1 MTSSD
6 SISPPV
12 DVAAAAPASVPDHAP
27 RRIVVLGTGGT
38 IAGTATNADDNVGY
52 TAGQVAVAQLLDAVP
67 ALRRRCAQGWSIES
81 EQVAQIDSKDMS
93 HAVWRRLAERVQV
106 HLDRPEVDGI
116 VVTHGTDTLEETAY
130 LLQRVL
136 APGKPVVLTAAMR
149 PASSAQPDGPQN
161 LADAV
166 TVAGS
171 GEARGVVAV
180 LAGKVWLGTEVRKVH
195 PYRPDAFDAGDAGPL
210 AHVEEG
216 QIRRLRDWP
225 TGSALGLQVLAADI
239 WPEVQVVVSHAGADG
254 RVVDLLM
261 EAGVQG
267 LVVAATGNGTVH
279 QDLQA
284 ALLRAQ
290 AAGVAVVRAL
300 RGGAGC
306 IVPTGHELVPD
317 AGGLTPAQA
326 RVEILLRLLAR
337 RA

>member
-1 MTSSD
+1 MTSIERSD
-6 SISPPV
+6 STLV
-12 DVAAAAPASVPDHAP
+12 GTV
-27 RRIVVLGTGGT
+27 RRFVVLGTGGT
-38 IAGTATNADDNVGY
+38 IAGTAATAGDNVGY
-52 TAGQVAVAQLLDAVP
+52 TAGQVAVAQLLAAVP
-67 ALRRRCAQGWSIES
+67 GLQQRCHEGWSIES

-161 LADAV
+161 LADALA
-166 TVAGS
+166 VAGWP
-171 GEARGVVAV
+171 GARGVVAV
-180 LAGKVWLGTEVRKVH
+180 LAGKVWAGAEVRKVH
-195 PYRPDAFDAGDAGPL
+195 PYRLDAFDAGDAGPL
-210 AHVEEG
+210 AHVEESRV
-216 QIRRLRDWP
+216 RRLREWP
-225 TGSALGLQVLAADI
+225 EGSALGLQVLAADI
-239 WPEVQVVVSHAGADG
+239 WPEVQIVMSHAGADG

-279 QDLQA
+279 QDLLA

-290 AAGVAVVRAL
+290 AAGVAVRAL

-306 IVPTGHELVPD
+306 TVPTGHDLVPD
-317 AGGLTPAQA
+317 AGSLTPAQA
-326 RVEILLRLLAR
+326 RVEILLRLLSR

>member
-1 MTSSD
+1 MVS
-6 SISPPV
+6 
-12 DVAAAAPASVPDHAP
+12 A

-38 IAGTATNADDNVGY
+38 IAGTADHAEDNVGY
-52 TAGQVAVAQLLDAVP
+52 TAGQVAVAQLLAAVP
-67 ALRRRCAQGWSIES
+67 ALRRRCEEGWAIES
-81 EQVAQIDSKDMS
+81 EQVAQIDSKDMG

-116 VVTHGTDTLEETAY
+116 VVTHGTDTLEETSY

-149 PASSAQPDGPQN
+149 PASAAQPDGPQN

-166 TVAGS
+166 TVAGLP
-171 GEARGVVAV
+171 GACGVVAV
-180 LAGKVWLGTEVRKVH
+180 LAGKVWMGTEVRKVH

-210 AHVEEG
+210 AHVEE
-216 QIRRLRDWP
+216 QRVRQLRAWP
-225 TGSALGLQVLAADI
+225 TGVSLGLQVLAADI
-239 WPEVQVVVSHAGADG
+239 WPEVQIIMSHAGADS
-254 RVVDLLM
+254 RMVDLLM

-279 QDLQA
+279 HDLLS

-290 AAGVAVVRAL
+290 SAGVAVVRAL
-300 RGGAGC
+300 RGGGGC
-306 IVPTGHELVPD
+306 IVPTGHDLVPD
-317 AGGLTPAQA
+317 AGALTAGQA
-326 RVEILLRLLAR
+326 RVEILLRLLSR

>member
-1 MTSSD
+1 MTSTD
-6 SISPPV
+6 SRS
-12 DVAAAAPASVPDHAP
+12 SLHGLP

-38 IAGTATNADDNVGY
+38 IAGQAASADDNVGY
-52 TAGQVAVAQLLDAVP
+52 TAGQVAVAQLLEAVP
-67 ALRRRCAQGWSIES
+67 GLRRRSEAGWSIES

-136 APGKPVVLTAAMR
+136 APSRPVVLTAAMR
-149 PASSAQPDGPQN
+149 PASASQPDGPQN

-166 TVAGS
+166 TVAGLA
-171 GEARGVVAV
+171 GARGVVAV
-180 LAGKVWLGTEVRKVH
+180 LAGKVWRGDEVRKVH

-210 AHVEEG
+210 GHVEEG
-216 QIRRLRDWP
+216 RVRLLRDWP
-225 TGSALGLQVLAADI
+225 SGTPLGLQVLAADI
-239 WPEVQVVVSHAGADG
+239 WPEVQIIVSHAGADG

-279 QDLQA
+279 QELQT

-290 AAGVAVVRAL
+290 SAGVAVVRAL
-300 RGGAGC
+300 RGGGGC
-306 IVPTGHELVPD
+306 IVPTGHDLVPD
-317 AGGLTPAQA
+317 AGALTAVQA
-326 RVEILLRLLAR
+326 RVEILLRLLSR